1 MKKVRDLQNKIVM
14 ATSDNNMKLVY
25 QLQNQ
30 LVSSI
35 EGRDLAIRRVV
46 TSSGGKTP
54 GIDNNFW
61 FKPE

>member
-1 MKKVRDLQNKIVM
+1 M

-54 GIDNNFW
+54 GIDNNF
-61 FKPE
+61 